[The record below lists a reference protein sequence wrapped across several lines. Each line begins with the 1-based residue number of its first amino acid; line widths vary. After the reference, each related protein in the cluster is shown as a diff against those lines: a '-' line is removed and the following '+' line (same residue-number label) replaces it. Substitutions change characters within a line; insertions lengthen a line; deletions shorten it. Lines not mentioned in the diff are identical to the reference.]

1 MVAADDDVVDCLER
15 RCSFLLDAGA
25 GSGKTSSLVNA
36 LNYIRRTRKEAFLEN
51 SQRVLC
57 ITFTNIAK
65 DEVIERT
72 ENDALFF
79 VSTIHD
85 FLWTEIRGFQTE
97 LKAAINVLNE
107 KLPNSSRRK
116 KDSAELAEVLKSQR
130 PITYSDRGSNFLEG
144 RIYHDDLLA
153 IAEIVFTNYPLLRRI
168 VAAKYPWIFVDE
180 YQDTDPKVVR
190 VLLEYLADLD
200 SPPLIGLFGDWMQS
214 IYPKVIGHMPE
225 EYSEK
230 LEVIKKEEN
239 YRCSRAVIEVLNNI
253 RTDLVQIPAG
263 SNCQGQAVYVNVSG
277 VEDVGN
283 AIQQVRELCSDSL
296 GWDINGDS
304 EPKLLFLTHRLI
316 ARRAGYENLW
326 SCYQKRGGFY
336 KDEFQSGDAPV
347 MECLAKRVLDLMD
360 AWAKGRAGEAID
372 LLNAQTLELASK
384 EQKERIAEALAR
396 LEELRAEDATIKAVA
411 TYVKEQN
418 LIELPDA
425 LDWACD
431 NVCPVGEDEVVS
443 EDRDEAFFQ
452 RLLAVKFGEVEAYR
466 NVLDDNLPYSTK
478 HGVKG
483 AEFDTVFVV
492 LDDFGANWNQ
502 YSFQKYLL
510 GTDANDDRVTRT
522 RNLFYVCCSRSKNKL
537 AVLDFGGAPSDITA
551 IERIFGS
558 DHCHRM

>member
-1 MVAADDDVVDCLER
+1 MVAADDDVVDCLEWQ
-15 RCSFLLDAGA
+15 CSFLLDAGA

-36 LNYIRRTRKEAFLEN
+36 LNYIRRTRKEAFLQN

-57 ITFTNIAK
+57 ITFTNVAK

-72 ENDALFF
+72 EHDALFF

-85 FLWTEIRGFQTE
+85 FLWTEIRGFQKE
-97 LKAAINVLNE
+97 LKAAINELNE
-107 KLPNSSRRK
+107 NLPNSSQRK

-130 PITYSDRGSNFLEG
+130 SITYSDRGSNFLEG
-144 RIYHDDLLA
+144 RIYHDDLLE
-153 IAEIVFTNYPLLRRI
+153 IAEILFTNYPLLRRI
-168 VAAKYPWIFVDE
+168 VATKYPWIFVDE

-190 VLLEYLADLD
+190 VLLEHLADLD

-225 EYSEK
+225 EYRAK

-253 RTDLVQIPAG
+253 RTDLVQKPAG

-277 VEDVGN
+277 LEDVGN
-283 AIQQVRELCSDSL
+283 AIHEVRELCGDSL
-296 GWDINGDS
+296 GWEITGDS

-326 SCYQKRGGFY
+326 SCYKERGGFY
-336 KDEFQSGDAPV
+336 KDEFQSGDAPI
-347 MECLAKRVLDLMD
+347 MECLARRLLDLMD
-360 AWAKGRAGEAID
+360 AWAQGRAGEAID

-384 EQKERIAEALAR
+384 EQKERIAQALAR

-411 TYVKEQN
+411 TYVKEQG

-425 LDWACD
+425 LHWACD
-431 NVCPVGEDEVVS
+431 NVCAVGDDTVVS

-452 RLLAVKFGEVEAYR
+452 RIFAVKFREVEAYR

-492 LDDFGANWNQ
+492 LDDIGAKWNQ

-510 GTDANDDRVTRT
+510 GTDANDNRATRT

-537 AVLDFGGAPSDITA
+537 AILDFGGAPSDITA
-551 IERIFGS
+551 IKRIFGA
-558 DHCHRM
+558 DYCYQI